1 MNNIM
6 TYIQFSPLYPLKG
19 RIAANKSLSRLANIT
34 PLRGQGG
41 DHTRQQIITI
51 T

>member
-19 RIAANKSLSRLANIT
+19 RIAANKSLSRLV
-34 PLRGQGG
+34 
-41 DHTRQQIITI
+41 RQQIITI